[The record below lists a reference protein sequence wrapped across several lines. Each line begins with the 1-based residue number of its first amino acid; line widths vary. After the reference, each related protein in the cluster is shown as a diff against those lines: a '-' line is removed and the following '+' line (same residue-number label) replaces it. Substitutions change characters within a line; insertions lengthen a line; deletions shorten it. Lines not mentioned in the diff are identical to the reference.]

1 MVLFYSYG
9 WVPLYSDVPAESSE
23 LSGFSTHLLKITSL
37 HRAVLDLPEVYVTKV
52 MSRLPLQETNSAVMF
67 LLTAG
72 GEPAPPELIL
82 APQATS
88 ALLPLF
94 PSAGR
99 GQRIA
104 GHDTPPLT
112 RKRSLPDPLRSSLAR
127 HLRTNF
133 ASDGGCSSKPNDAP
147 LHP

>member
-1 MVLFYSYG
+1 MLFYSLG
-9 WVPLYSDVPAESSE
+9 WVLLYSHVPAASSE

-37 HRAVLDLPEVYVTKV
+37 HRAVLDLPEVHVTEV
-52 MSRLPLQETNSAVMF
+52 MSRLPLQENNSAVMF

-94 PSAGR
+94 PSAGG

-104 GHDTPPLT
+104 GHDTPPPT
-112 RKRSLPDPLRSSLAR
+112 RKCSLPDPLRSCLAR
-127 HLRTNF
+127 HLKINF
-133 ASDGGCSSKPNDAP
+133 ASDGGCSSKPNDAS
-147 LHP
+147 